1 MLNPKGIVD
10 GKDTR
15 QLQGYYAA
23 PGDAQLGYAV
33 PNLLIEYAMRNTHVP
48 VGPWRGVNT
57 NQNGVYMEC
66 FMDEMAKAA
75 GKDPLEF
82 RRVLMK
88 DFPKHLAVL
97 NAAAEKGD
105 WGKPLPA
112 GVHRGI
118 AQFMGY
124 GSYSAAVAEVSV
136 SPQGKLKVH
145 RMVLALNCGHAV
157 NPSQIAAQVQ
167 GSVAFGLTA
176 TLYGEMPVEN
186 GRMTNLNFDTYEI
199 MRLAEMPK
207 VETVIVPTYDF
218 WGGVGEPTICVVAPA
233 VLNAIFAAT
242 GKPVRSLPL
251 KNVKLV

>member
-1 MLNPKGIVD
+1 MRCA
-10 GKDTR
+10 TR
-15 QLQGYYAA
+15 MFRSGL
-23 PGDAQLGYAV
+23 
-33 PNLLIEYAMRNTHVP
+33 
-48 VGPWRGVNT
+48 WCGVNT

-66 FMDEMAKAA
+66 FMDEVAKAA

-82 RRVLMK
+82 RRALMK
-88 DFPKHLAVL
+88 EYPKHLAVL

-145 RMVLALNCGHAV
+145 RMGLALNCGHAV
-157 NPSQIAAQVQ
+157 NPGQIEAQVQ

-186 GRMTNLNFDTYEI
+186 GRMTDLNFDSYELLP
-199 MRLAEMPK
+199 LAQMPK

-218 WGGVGEPTICVVAPA
+218 WGGVVEPTICVLAPA
-233 VLNAIFAAT
+233 VFNAVFAAT
-242 GKPVRSLPL
+242 VKPILSLPL